1 MLRPLRLLTGLT
13 LALAFASLA
22 CAQEVTLRLHHF
34 LNDSSP
40 VHQGYLLPWAERV
53 QAQSEGRIAVEIYP
67 SMQLGGS
74 PTSLIDQVEDGVVDL
89 VWTLPGYTAG
99 RFPITEVFE
108 LPFMSGRAEDSSQAL
123 CEFYSSYL
131 QDEYADVKVITLHT
145 AGPGVFHMNG
155 SPIESL
161 EDMRGQQIRAP
172 NRITTEA
179 VALLG
184 GEPIGMPV
192 PQVPESLSRGV
203 IDGALLPWEVT
214 VPLRV
219 AELVSSH
226 TGFEG
231 DRGFYTSTFLLA
243 MNPQSYANLPA
254 DLQAVIDDNSIS
266 SSCEES
272 RLAGQN
278 MDEADVPGE
287 ALAREQGNSVVMI
300 PAEEVSAWQEALQ
313 PVIDQW
319 VATMDGAGLDGAAM
333 LQEARDLVAQ
343 YEGQSQ

>member
-1 MLRPLRLLTGLT
+1 MPRTFTLLASLT
-13 LALAFASLA
+13 LGLFFASA
-22 CAQEVTLRLHHF
+22 SSQEVTLRLHHF

-40 VHQGYLLPWAERV
+40 VHQGYLLPWAERI
-53 QAQSEGRIAVEIYP
+53 QTQSEGRIAVEIYP

-74 PTSLIDQVEDGVVDL
+74 PASLIDQVEDGVVDL

-99 RFPITEVFE
+99 RFPTTEVFE
-108 LPFMSGRAEDSSQAL
+108 LPFMSGQAEASSQAL
-123 CEFYSSYL
+123 CEFYGTYL
-131 QDEYADVKVITLHT
+131 GEEYSDVKVITLHT
-145 AGPGVFHMNG
+145 AGAGVFHMNG
-155 SPIESL
+155 SPIERL

-179 VALLG
+179 IALLG

-219 AELVSSH
+219 AELVDSH
-226 TGFEG
+226 TDFDSEH
-231 DRGFYTSTFLLA
+231 GFYTSTFLLA
-243 MNPQSYANLPA
+243 MNPQSYANLPE
-254 DLQAVIDDNSIS
+254 DLQAVIDANSVADG
-266 SSCEES
+266 CEES

-278 MDEADVPGE
+278 MDEADIPGE
-287 ALAREQGNSVVMI
+287 ELAQAQGNTLITIS
-300 PAEEVSAWQEALQ
+300 AEDTQAWQEALQ
-313 PVIDQW
+313 PVTDQW

-333 LQEARDLVAQ
+333 LQEARDLVSK
-343 YEGQSQ
+343 YEQ